1 MQQIREGADQPPG
14 RRRLQHRPI
23 RIPDDERAELYQLLN
38 DYTEALDER
47 LDDGLRSLH
56 RSAQQLM
63 RQLAAEV
70 WRAGGPTAGKNL
82 RENVIAALAQ
92 DDTIKGLLAHTDE
105 RFQSLRVRMAEMEGA
120 VRQLAEATREAVR
133 RVNKRAQAVDEA
145 LASAGPGSAEAV
157 ETAVGPLTERMGQL
171 AAALG
176 PITERLEALE
186 PMARRLEA
194 LGAGVEQLQQL
205 GPMVAQLGELT
216 PVTDRLDSVE
226 TSIRTL
232 HEGQRE
238 DLRRFAER
246 TATAM
251 GEATR
256 RIREGVA
263 GDIQALEAAVRSET
277 AFAGAAAEK
286 LTAELEG
293 IGERTG
299 AVLDAVR
306 GDLAGRIEA
315 LERGQR
321 EHLEAATRA
330 QEEQLVRFTERA
342 TAGLSEVSKRLREE
356 LREAVGGFGEGQ
368 AEAAKRLGAVQD
380 ALGDQHARLEAFTE
394 RAGQGLAEVSKR
406 IQDGFRAMSE
416 RAALGTREA
425 VEGSE
430 RRIRQEV
437 AAIERALADTAART
451 GTVLEA
457 VRRDVEERIGDAT
470 KETKD
475 QTLHLV
481 TQVVTRQ
488 AGQQARNL
496 EAITGTLKQLLDS
509 IREAGQEQAA
519 ATERVLRAAAGRQ
532 EALLTE
538 TLGALRSAIDEVS
551 AAYAKAEPTPERSV
565 DAHAFSRRLRGI
577 EQRLTQLSA
586 ELAGG
591 AGL

>member
-14 RRRLQHRPI
+14 RRRLARRPV
-23 RIPDDERAELYQLLN
+23 RIPDDERAELHQLLN

-56 RSAQQLM
+56 RAAQQLM

-105 RFQSLRVRMAEMEGA
+105 RYQSLRVRLGEMEGA

-133 RVNKRAQAVDEA
+133 RVNKRAQAVDQA
-145 LASAGPGSAEAV
+145 LTSVSPGSTEAV
-157 ETAVGPLTERMGQL
+157 ETAIGPLAERMGQL
-171 AAALG
+171 TA
-176 PITERLEALE
+176 ALE
-186 PMARRLEA
+186 PMFHEI
-194 LGAGVEQLQQL
+194 QK
-205 GPMVAQLGELT
+205 LT
-216 PVTDRLDSVE
+216 PVTDRLASVE
-226 TSIRTL
+226 TLIRGVQ
-232 HEGQRE
+232 EGQRE

-246 TATAM
+246 TAEAM
-251 GEATR
+251 AEATR

-263 GDIQALEAAVRSET
+263 GDLQALEGAVRSET

-286 LTAELEG
+286 LRGELEA
-293 IGERTG
+293 ISERTG
-299 AVLDAVR
+299 AVLEAVR
-306 GDLAGRIEA
+306 GDLAARIEG

-321 EHLEAATRA
+321 EWLAEATRA
-330 QEEQLVRFTERA
+330 QEDQLVRFTERA
-342 TAGLSEVSKRLREE
+342 TAGLSEVSKRLRDE
-356 LREAVGGFGEGQ
+356 LQQAVGGLATGQ
-368 AEAAKRLGAVQD
+368 DEAAKRLATFED
-380 ALGDQHARLEAFTE
+380 ALGGQQARLEAFTQ

-406 IQDGFRAMSE
+406 IQDGFRVMAD
-416 RAALGTREA
+416 RAAHGTREA

-430 RRIRQEV
+430 SRIREEV
-437 AAIERALADTAART
+437 SAIERALAETAART

-457 VRRDVEERIGDAT
+457 VRRDMEERIEGAT
-470 KETKD
+470 SETKS

-481 TQVVTRQ
+481 TQVITRQ

-496 EAITGTLKQLLDS
+496 ETITGTLKQLLDS
-509 IREAGQEQAA
+509 IRTAGREQAA
-519 ATERVLRAAAGRQ
+519 ATQRVLRAAAGRQ

-538 TLGALRSAIDEVS
+538 TLEALRSAVDEVTTT
-551 AAYAKAEPTPERSV
+551 YAKAEPTPERAV

-586 ELAGG
+586 ELAGD
-591 AGL
+591 AP